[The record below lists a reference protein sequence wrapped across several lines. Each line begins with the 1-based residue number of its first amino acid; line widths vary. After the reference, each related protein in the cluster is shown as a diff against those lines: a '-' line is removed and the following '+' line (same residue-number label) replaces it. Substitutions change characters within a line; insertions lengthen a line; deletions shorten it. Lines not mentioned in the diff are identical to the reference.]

1 MAAWDLSAYA
11 GRWTFFIRLQNTMA
25 KMAAAQVAIPP
36 PAQFLLSTFDT
47 VQAIEFLCL
56 KLSLRR
62 FQCSLQ
68 CKATAA
74 VDELVALVSSEDV
87 AQSPSNELFG
97 RSGLRCLMSRTPNPG
112 NRFSNTLTGI
122 LVISDIAK
130 RFNSVSFK
138 LLVSEFFNVALC
150 RPCCTL
156 LSPADWLAKDLFD
169 FAILSCT
176 RSITGFKSGSTLE
189 VIGVCKRDDNVSSFE
204 QKFRDPCRLC
214 LNLRQLLILHER
226 GQLSQQPLGEQTWGR
241 LLCCCHEKTSQRR
254 SCKWNKWQGPA
265 NPIG

>member
-204 QKFRDPCRLC
+204 QKFAALLAASSRSLSALFEPEATFNFAWARAIIPAATWWT
-214 LNLRQLLILHER
+214 NLGSSALL
-226 GQLSQQPLGEQTWGR
+226 LSRENIS
-241 LLCCCHEKTSQRR
+241 TSELQM
-254 SCKWNKWQGPA
+254 K
-265 NPIG
+265 